1 MSYCTCVPCG
11 TFNIVNTGGRVR
23 DVAPPQMCQSQSH
36 HVTLGMTIGR
46 SPRGEG
52 QTDLETGRERRLGE
66 RDALGGLST
75 PASGRA
81 GGRREQLHR
90 GTARETGPSRAW
102 IGESGTLGSKVGMY
116 THTQTHDPSYNL
128 NVIID
133 YYCNK
138 PHSLVSRWYK
148 VF

>member
-1 MSYCTCVPCG
+1 MIKYLTVPCG

-23 DVAPPQMCQSQSH
+23 DVAPPQMCHSQSH

-52 QTDLETGRERRLGE
+52 PDRPRETDRERAETRRE

-75 PASGRA
+75 PTSCRA
-81 GGRREQLHR
+81 GWRREQLHR
-90 GTARETGPSRAW
+90 GTAKETGLSRAR
-102 IGESGTLGSKVGMY
+102 IGESGTLGSKVGLY
-116 THTQTHDPSYNL
+116 THTETHDPSYNL

-138 PHSLVSRWYK
+138 YTL
-148 VF
+148 F

>member
-1 MSYCTCVPCG
+1 
-11 TFNIVNTGGRVR
+11 
-23 DVAPPQMCQSQSH
+23 MCQSPSH

-52 QTDLETGRERRLGE
+52 PDRPRLGE

-75 PASGRA
+75 PTSGRA

-90 GTARETGPSRAW
+90 GTARETGPDRAR
-102 IGESGTLGSKVGMY
+102 IGESGTLGSKVGLY
-116 THTQTHDPSYNL
+116 THTETHDPSYNL

-138 PHSLVSRWYK
+138 PIILNPLIVYSSDYGP
-148 VF
+148 